1 MAIGY
6 DKESPWNV
14 PPNSARWDFLQHV
27 RDNSSSHTSRLS
39 PVSSSS
45 AIAVAGVIVPCTRE
59 QRHETDGQGWS
70 FMLDPFIRRNL
81 NATDSRRSNRF
92 ALFKRKMRI
101 CTSPSGFVPYF
112 PSPSVI
118 ALPNVFRL
126 LCRPECLES
135 VTSLPSS
142 SGRSWSA

>member
-1 MAIGY
+1 MCLLTPPVGVFCSTSTTTPAVTLVVCHQY
-6 DKESPWNV
+6 PWFC
-14 PPNSARWDFLQHV
+14 R
-27 RDNSSSHTSRLS
+27 R
-39 PVSSSS
+39 VSSSS
-45 AIAVAGVIVPCTRE
+45 AIAVSGVIVPCTRE
-59 QRHETDGQGWS
+59 QRHETDGQGCS

-101 CTSPSGFVPYF
+101 RTSPSGFVPYF

>member
-1 MAIGY
+1 MCLLTPPVGIFCSASATTPAVTLVVCHQY
-6 DKESPWNV
+6 PWFC
-14 PPNSARWDFLQHV
+14 R
-27 RDNSSSHTSRLS
+27 R
-39 PVSSSS
+39 VSSSS